1 MLQFGLILTPEF
13 LYIITNDY
21 VTVRINAPVA
31 WSVTVRTRAAVGV
44 ANTLCDLARLEAFE
58 TLNSKLVTG

>member
-1 MLQFGLILTPEF
+1 MYTYGICLHG
-13 LYIITNDY
+13 Y

-44 ANTLCDLARLEAFE
+44 ANTLCDLAQLEAFE